1 MSSPNWQGTIPFGYR
16 SVGHRA
22 CLAGNWDEVRR
33 QLLGM
38 GRTEKGV
45 SQGLRELKDFY
56 GLPENTLWVTMAD
69 GHFWWAFAEG
79 PVVGVEAGNSDE
91 PARYRRTRAGW
102 SKTSLTGEP
111 LTVRSLSSALTRTQH
126 AGRERIGSRRKD
138 ARQLG
143 PQETQPLPHRYSALQ
158 HEGADLIDDASALTD
173 KPLPH
178 PVQRL
183 QVELLRGLG
192 RHELHRRALHGFG
205 NRFGI
210 IEVVLLSLRIG
221 ADIFGRHQPG
231 IVTQR
236 CEFAAQVMCADA
248 GFHAD

>member
-111 LTVRSLSSALTRTQH
+111 LTVRSLNSEPGERRELRGGDARD
-126 AGRERIGSRRKD
+126 AGR
-138 ARQLG
+138 
-143 PQETQPLPHRYSALQ
+143 HRDCVRNST
-158 HEGADLIDDASALTD
+158 S
-173 KPLPH
+173 
-178 PVQRL
+178 
-183 QVELLRGLG
+183 
-192 RHELHRRALHGFG
+192 
-205 NRFGI
+205 
-210 IEVVLLSLRIG
+210 
-221 ADIFGRHQPG
+221 
-231 IVTQR
+231 
-236 CEFAAQVMCADA
+236 
-248 GFHAD
+248 